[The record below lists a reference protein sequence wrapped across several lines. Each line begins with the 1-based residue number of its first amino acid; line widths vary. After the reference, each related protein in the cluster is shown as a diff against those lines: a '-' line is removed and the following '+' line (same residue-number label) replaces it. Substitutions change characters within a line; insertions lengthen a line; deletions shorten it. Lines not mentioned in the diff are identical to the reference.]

1 MVLRSKIT
9 WLGCGVLDRVAAR
22 VKNARPGEWIRGVG
36 WDEGNVMTDLK
47 CILTLLKGNTVY
59 RDTQRLP

>member
-9 WLGCGVLDRVAAR
+9 WLGCGVLDRV
-22 VKNARPGEWIRGVG
+22 
-36 WDEGNVMTDLK
+36 
-47 CILTLLKGNTVY
+47 KGNIVY